1 LHGNL
6 SLAALSSNQGATFSP
21 ELSYYMY
28 MKRGLALTL
37 LALATSVVVSAQIHG
52 VPPSVTSLGPGRSS
66 TPGVHASITSLGPRG
81 YGFSRGSTFG
91 RGPIITNGVR
101 SRGFH
106 RHYLPYVG
114 GYYWPYYGLDY
125 PWFGDYD
132 SSAYQQALPN
142 QPVVV
147 VVDPKS
153 GDDRY
158 GDHDFNEQRS
168 QPAQAPAPPAPAEE
182 QEPTVLVFRDG
193 HQQEVRNYAIIGQML
208 WDFGSKG
215 THKIPL
221 SDLDLDTTRKLN
233 DDRGVDFVLPKS

>member
-1 LHGNL
+1 
-6 SLAALSSNQGATFSP
+6 
-21 ELSYYMY
+21 

-37 LALATSVVVSAQIHG
+37 CVLATCVVASAQIRGTPASVTSFGPGRGSAPG
-52 VPPSVTSLGPGRSS
+52 VPASVTSLGP
-66 TPGVHASITSLGPRG
+66 RG
-81 YGFSRGSTFG
+81 FTGSSRGRVSNGFTFG
-91 RGPIITNGVR
+91 RHPGFVNGFR
-101 SRGFH
+101 NRGFH
-106 RHYLPYVG
+106 RHYFPYVG
-114 GYYWPYYGLDY
+114 AYYWPYYGLDY

-132 SSAYQQALPN
+132 SSAYQQAPN

-147 VVDPKS
+147 VIDPKS

-158 GDHDFNEQRS
+158 GDHSFNEPRN
-168 QPAQAPAPPAPAEE
+168 QPQQAQMQPPPAVSEE

-193 HQQEVRNYAIIGQML
+193 HKQEVRNYAIVGQML
-208 WDFGSKG
+208 WDFGAKG

>member
-1 LHGNL
+1 
-6 SLAALSSNQGATFSP
+6 
-21 ELSYYMY
+21 
-28 MKRGLALTL
+28 MKRGLALAL
-37 LALATSVVVSAQIHG
+37 LTLATSVVVSAQIHG

-66 TPGVHASITSLGPRG
+66 TPGVHASVTSLGPRG
-81 YGFSRGSTFG
+81 YGFSRGTAFG
-91 RGPIITNGVR
+91 RGPIIVNGFR

-106 RHYLPYVG
+106 RHYFPYAG
-114 GYYWPYYGLDY
+114 AYYWPYYGLDY
-125 PWFGDYD
+125 PWFSDYD
-132 SSAYQQALPN
+132 SSAYQQGPS

-158 GDHDFNEQRS
+158 GDHSFNEQRS
-168 QPAQAPAPPAPAEE
+168 SPPQAQRQPPPDPAEE

-193 HQQEVRNYAIIGQML
+193 HKQEVRNYAIIGQML
-208 WDFGSKG
+208 WDFDAKG

-221 SDLDLDTTRKLN
+221 SELDIDTTRKLN